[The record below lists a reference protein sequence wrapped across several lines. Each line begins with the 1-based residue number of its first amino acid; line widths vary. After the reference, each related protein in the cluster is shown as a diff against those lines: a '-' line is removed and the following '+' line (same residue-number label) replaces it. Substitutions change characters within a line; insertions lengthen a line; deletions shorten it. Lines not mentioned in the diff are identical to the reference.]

1 MAEKEIGLKS
11 PIMFE
16 RSAIPS
22 GLDSYLDGITIT
34 PPLPAVPVVPVLP
47 SVVPPMTTVRPVM
60 LLVAPEELELE
71 LELPE
76 AMLLVT
82 VTLLTFVNVCVMV
95 EVFTKP
101 GTSIGGAWV
110 SIAVDVLS
118 KGNVNE
124 PDVIE
129 VLGMPGVT

>member
-1 MAEKEIGLKS
+1 
-11 PIMFE
+11 MFE

-60 LLVAPEELELE
+60 LLVPEELEL
-71 LELPE
+71 LEVLS
-76 AMLLVT
+76 LVT

-129 VLGMPGVT
+129 ALGMPGVT